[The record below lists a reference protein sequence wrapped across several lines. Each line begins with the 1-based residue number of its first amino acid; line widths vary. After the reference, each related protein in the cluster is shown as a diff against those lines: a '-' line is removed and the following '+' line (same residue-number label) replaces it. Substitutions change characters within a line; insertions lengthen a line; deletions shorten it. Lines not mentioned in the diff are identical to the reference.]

1 MKAAA
6 SLARLDIVVDDDRVE
21 SVPRCCV
28 VGAYLPRACGVCL
41 AVFFTFSPRATMAF
55 FTRPQ
60 SASAA
65 IKIVAPS
72 TVSSDSTK
80 SSPKKGNVP

>member
-1 MKAAA
+1 MITRNRVSAV
-6 SLARLDIVVDDDRVE
+6 LLWVTICHLLVVYYLLDAI
-21 SVPRCCV
+21 
-28 VGAYLPRACGVCL
+28 CL
-41 AVFFTFSPRATMAF
+41 AVFIFSPRATMAF

-72 TVSSDSTK
+72 TVSTDSTK
-80 SSPKKGNVP
+80 SSPKKGRVP